1 MRKNKLKLEM
11 KLMKMK
17 VTMRVKRMILPK
29 MMKQRLSAVMGTV
42 MLKMTMIQL
51 PAKVIMELMRHLSR
65 FH

>member
-51 PAKVIMELMRHLSR
+51 PAKAIMELMRHLSR